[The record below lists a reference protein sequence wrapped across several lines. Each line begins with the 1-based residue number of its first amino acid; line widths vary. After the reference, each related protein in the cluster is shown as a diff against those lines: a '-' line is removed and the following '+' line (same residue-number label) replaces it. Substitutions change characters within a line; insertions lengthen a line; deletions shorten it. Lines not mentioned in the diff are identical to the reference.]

1 MKNEINELKN
11 QIMKKLLLLPIL
23 ALLFAA
29 LISCEKDQSI
39 PADEADEMV
48 TTRANAAVPFKAV
61 YITSPVVT
69 AVDPNTGTLTIEIPS
84 AGKGAH
90 LGRSAWYS
98 DSYVYD
104 TFLDEDGPWRQDG
117 SSIFTAADGSQLVG
131 AFEGT
136 TGPTETSP
144 FAGTGNYWIDY
155 GTKRFE
161 GATGSGTYSYAVFY
175 VDPETGAMKAR
186 LEFTG
191 TLVNP

>member
-1 MKNEINELKN
+1 
-11 QIMKKLLLLPIL
+11 MKKLLLIPIL

-29 LISCEKDQSI
+29 MISCEKDQAI
-39 PADEADEMV
+39 PAGEADEMV

-61 YITSPVVT
+61 YITSPVIT
-69 AVDPNTGTLTIEIPS
+69 AVDPDDGTLTIEIPS
-84 AGKGAH
+84 TGKGTH
-90 LGRSAWYS
+90 LGKSTWYS
-98 DSYVYD
+98 DSFVYD
-104 TFLDEDGPWRQDG
+104 TAEDEDGPWEQDG
-117 SSIFTAADGSQLVG
+117 TSIFTAADGSQLIG

-136 TGPTETSP
+136 TGPTADSP

-155 GTKRFE
+155 GTKRFV
-161 GATGSGTYSYAVFY
+161 GAMGSGTYSYAVFS